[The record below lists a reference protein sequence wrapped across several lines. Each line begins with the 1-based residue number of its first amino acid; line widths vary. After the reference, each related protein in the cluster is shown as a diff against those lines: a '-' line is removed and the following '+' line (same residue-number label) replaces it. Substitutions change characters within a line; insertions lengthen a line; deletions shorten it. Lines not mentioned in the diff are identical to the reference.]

1 MTCRLWQASKYV
13 YGVELRLV
21 HPMASTTALSTR
33 RVLGRL
39 ARPRTALSRAFS
51 TSTESASTHIQDK
64 DVVIVG
70 GGPVGL
76 ALASALGEL
85 RHSHTIR

>member
-21 HPMASTTALSTR
+21 YPMASTTALSTR
-33 RVLGRL
+33 VLGRL
-39 ARPRTALSRAFS
+39 VRPRTALSRAFS

>member
-1 MTCRLWQASKYV
+1 
-13 YGVELRLV
+13 
-21 HPMASTTALSTR
+21 MASITMRRSLSK
-33 RVLGRL
+33 RVLGRVSCQ
-39 ARPRTALSRAFS
+39 RKALCRAFA
-51 TSTESASTHIQDK
+51 TESVQDK

-85 RHSHTIR
+85 G